1 MKKFKRILS
10 LVVGATFILGL
21 TACGGAKTETTTT
34 TKAKEESKATPKSG
48 TEKDIEF
55 WSVFTGGDGDFMQ
68 KMVDAYNATNPKI
81 KVVHRAI
88 AADDLYQKIP
98 LAVQSGTDI
107 PDLAI
112 NHVDRLLMN
121 KENDV
126 YQPMDEYI
134 AANGKIKGG
143 DYLST
148 AWTPGE
154 IEGKRY
160 AVPLDVHGFGTY
172 YNKDLVAK
180 YLPTALDDGVIT
192 FDEVAEIGP
201 KAKADGVYTY
211 AVTWTRPQF
220 LGWYAQLGGKLS
232 DNGTDPSFNNDKAL
246 KVLEDFKGA
255 VDKGWATQ
263 DGDDPLQLFGT
274 GKLVFLSEGT
284 WMMGR
289 LNEIE
294 GLNYGESYS
303 ISYDAANPMTWTSS
317 HQFVMPK
324 NPNMTPE
331 RAAAIMDFV
340 SYVGENSLEWA
351 NSGQVPASL
360 KILEDE
366 TFKAMPQAF
375 YLNKPEFLD
384 ISDYKYYGYAVTA
397 VDAFATE
404 VAFSRKDAKEALD
417 EAVQQVADA
426 IKNQ

>member
-1 MKKFKRILS
+1 MGMAL
-10 LVVGATFILGL
+10 ILGL
-21 TACGGAKTETTTT
+21 TACTGTKTETV
-34 TKAKEESKATPKSG
+34 KADTNTNEAAAPKEQKKGAQ
-48 TEKDIEF
+48 KDIEF
-55 WSVFTGGDGDFMQ
+55 WSVFTGGDGDYMQ
-68 KMVDAYNATNPKI
+68 NIVDAYNATNPKI

-88 AADDLYQKIP
+88 DAEELYQKIP
-98 LAVQSGTDI
+98 LAVQSGADV

-126 YQPMDEYI
+126 YLAMDDFI
-134 AANGKIKGG
+134 SANGKIKA
-143 DYLST
+143 DEYLST
-148 AWTPGE
+148 AWGPGE

-160 AVPLDVHGFGTY
+160 AIPLDVHGFGTY

-192 FDEVAEIGP
+192 FDEVAQIGP

-232 DNGTDPSFNNDKAL
+232 ENGTDPSFSNDTAL

-263 DGDDPLQLFGT
+263 DGDDPMQLFAT
-274 GKLVFLSEGT
+274 GQLVFISEGT

-294 GLNYGESYS
+294 GLNYGETYA
-303 ISYDAANPMTWTSS
+303 IAYDAAKPLTWTSS

-324 NPNMTPE
+324 NPNMDAE
-331 RAAAIMDFV
+331 RAAAVMDFIA
-340 SYVGENSLEWA
+340 YVGENSLEWA
-351 NSGQVPASL
+351 KAGQVPASL
-360 KILEDE
+360 KILEND

-375 YLNKPEFLD
+375 YLSKPEFLD
-384 ISDYKYYGYAVTA
+384 ISGYKYYGYTVTA

-404 VAFSRKDAKEALD
+404 VAFGRKDAKTALD

-426 IKNQ
+426 INNQ